1 MSERASGE
9 RYRVPAVMAAAA
21 ILDAI
26 ASAPDGMTH
35 TELVRELELSK
46 SSAHNLLSTLES
58 LGWVR
63 REPRGRSYRLGGG
76 LVRLGAFAVRQV
88 DALGLAMERTH
99 EIAGE
104 HHLTVVA
111 AQPFGRGDVEVV
123 AVGFP
128 DDTHVGISLGTRY
141 SWFDGA
147 GGKCLLAL
155 EPRAEAE
162 RLVRERARQIPAH
175 TDRTLT
181 DPDALLAEVEH
192 VRAVGYG
199 TSIGEYRHNNAVAV
213 PVRDAEG
220 RLAAML
226 IAAGFPDQLTREA
239 IPSIG
244 YALRAVAAAIT
255 AACGGHTLTDPEFQ
269 AVRPQARSAAG
280 TAAEERSG

>member
-1 MSERASGE
+1 MSERQSTE
-9 RYRVPAVMAAAA
+9 RYRVPAVMAAAS

-26 ASAPDGMTH
+26 ARAPDGMTH

-63 REPRGRSYRLGGG
+63 RDPRGRAYRLGGG

-88 DALGLAMERTH
+88 DALALAMERTH

-111 AQPFGRGDVEVV
+111 AQPLGRGDVEVV
-123 AVGFP
+123 AVAFP
-128 DDTHVGISLGTRY
+128 DDTHVGISLGMRY

-147 GGKCLLAL
+147 VGKCLLAL
-155 EPRAEAE
+155 ETPADAQ

-175 TDRTLT
+175 TERTLT
-181 DPDALLAEVEH
+181 DPDALLADVEH
-192 VRAVGYG
+192 VRSVGYG
-199 TSIGEYRHNNAVAV
+199 ASIGEYRSNNAVAV
-213 PVRDAEG
+213 PVRNADG
-220 RLAAML
+220 TLAATL
-226 IAAGFPDQLTREA
+226 IAIGFPDQLTRDA

-244 YALRAVAAAIT
+244 HVLRDVADAIT
-255 AACGGHTLTDPEFQ
+255 AECGGGALTRGPLAQ
-269 AVRPQARSAAG
+269 NAAG
-280 TAAEERSG
+280 TAAKEHSR

>member
-1 MSERASGE
+1 MSDRTSSE
-9 RYRVPAVMAAAA
+9 RYRVPAVMAAAS

-26 ASAPDGMTH
+26 ARAPDGLTH

-63 REPRGRSYRLGGG
+63 RDPRGRAYRLGGG

-88 DALGLAMERTH
+88 DALALAMERTH

-111 AQPFGRGDVEVV
+111 AQPLGRGDVEIV
-123 AVGFP
+123 AVAFP

-147 GGKCLLAL
+147 VGKCLLAL
-155 EPRAEAE
+155 ESPAAAEL
-162 RLVRERARQIPAH
+162 LVRERARQIPAH
-175 TDRTLT
+175 TERTLT
-181 DPDALLAEVEH
+181 EPDALLADVEH

-199 TSIGEYRHNNAVAV
+199 ASIGEYRHNNAVAV

-220 RLAAML
+220 TLAAML
-226 IAAGFPDQLTREA
+226 IAIGFPDQLTRDA

-244 YALRAVAAAIT
+244 HVLRDVADAIT
-255 AACGGHTLTDPEFQ
+255 AECGGGALTGRDPLAQ
-269 AVRPQARSAAG
+269 NAAG
-280 TAAEERSG
+280 TAAKEHSR

>member
-1 MSERASGE
+1 MSERVGGE
-9 RYRVPAVMAAAA
+9 RYRVPAVMAAAS

-26 ASAPDGMTH
+26 ARAPDGLTH

-63 REPRGRSYRLGGG
+63 RDPRGRAYRLGGG

-88 DALGLAMERTH
+88 DALALAMERTH

-111 AQPFGRGDVEVV
+111 AQPLGRGDVEVV
-123 AVGFP
+123 SVGTP
-128 DDTHVGISLGTRY
+128 GGDTHVGISLGMRY

-147 GGKCLLAL
+147 VGKCLLAL
-155 EPRAEAE
+155 EAPQDAE
-162 RLVRERARQIPAH
+162 RLVHERERQIPAH
-175 TDRTLT
+175 TSRTLT
-181 DPDALLAEVEH
+181 DPDALLADVEH
-192 VRAVGYG
+192 VRQVGYG
-199 TSIGEYRHNNAVAV
+199 ASIGEYRHNNAVAV

-220 RLAAML
+220 TLAAML
-226 IAAGFPDQLTREA
+226 IAIGFPDQLTREA

-244 YALRAVAAAIT
+244 HVLRDVADAIT
-255 AACGGHTLTDPEFQ
+255 AECGGRALTDRESLAQ
-269 AVRPQARSAAG
+269 NAAG
-280 TAAEERSG
+280 TAAKEHSR